1 MDSISLKSQ
10 KRRRLIIFILVNTIQ
25 YPCTLKSNICH
36 SNKRGPPP
44 FFYLDTNPLLGHFLI
59 HSVDKTNA
67 LVVAVELTCL
77 LFLNKLSFNFV
88 PTPKKFL
95 RLKKFRKSYVNRPDV
110 VLTNPTSYTAFL
122 LDVRCAVLCGR
133 VPFFCCCLSPLLVHL
148 HNLILLITPV
158 DRMLLTQRWVS
169 RRKDVKQLSINISKL
184 TVGVKHSIS
193 HKTTFSP
200 DPHLVE
206 EVTCF
211 PFFGPRYGL

>member
-1 MDSISLKSQ
+1 MDSISSKSQ
-10 KRRRLIIFILVNTIQ
+10 KRRRLIVFILVNTIQ

-36 SNKRGPPP
+36 SNKQGPPP

-67 LVVAVELTCL
+67 LVLTVELTCL

-122 LDVRCAVLCGR
+122 LDVRCAV
-133 VPFFCCCLSPLLVHL
+133 
-148 HNLILLITPV
+148 
-158 DRMLLTQRWVS
+158 
-169 RRKDVKQLSINISKL
+169 
-184 TVGVKHSIS
+184 
-193 HKTTFSP
+193 
-200 DPHLVE
+200 
-206 EVTCF
+206 
-211 PFFGPRYGL
+211 